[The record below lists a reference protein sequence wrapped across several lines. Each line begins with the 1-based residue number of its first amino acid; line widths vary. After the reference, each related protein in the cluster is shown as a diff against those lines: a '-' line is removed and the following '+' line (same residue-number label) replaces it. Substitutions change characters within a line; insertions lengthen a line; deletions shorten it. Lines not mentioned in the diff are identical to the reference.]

1 MTASPRQES
10 ESSLWTDRGLPG
22 ESFDSRHEIEMTVAA
37 QEWRRV
43 QPAQGGDPNVVGRN
57 RCSRFFHFR
66 ADDGIRNGRAFID
79 VENLECR
86 EGFGQPLLIASAI
99 ARVRDA
105 VPVFA
110 QHKVTHSSE
119 RIKALDS
126 NKALAPKSGRE
137 LREGEKPS
145 VPANLVPPKPAAIPV
160 ARASP
165 YILRI
170 AWRIVGS
177 VCPNVQ
183 TARKSFIENHLR
195 ERVRRKSRSWRQG
208 TRPCAQFVRRAQPS
222 QR

>member
-1 MTASPRQES
+1 
-10 ESSLWTDRGLPG
+10 
-22 ESFDSRHEIEMTVAA
+22 MTVAA
-37 QEWRRV
+37 QEWKRV

-160 ARASP
+160 AIGQPRASP